1 MVSDSTKTIMETTFK
16 HRDWSFVPDVITPNQ
31 FNLEEIKTGK
41 VLGRFI
47 LPEGSNSTLLNLI
60 ASAPE
65 LQDIAEMFRDH
76 MIGTNAQKTMVF
88 SMVMQILERAE
99 QPYDAEVLEC
109 M

>member
-1 MVSDSTKTIMETTFK
+1 MVSDSTETTMETTFK

-65 LQDIAEMFRDH
+65 LQDIAEMFRDR
-76 MIGTNAQKTMVF
+76 MKGNEEKTMVF
-88 SMVMQILERAE
+88 SIVM
-99 QPYDAEVLEC
+99 EVLQRIHRL
-109 M
+109 